1 MAAYTPLEAFAHAE
15 KSLIQILEDHKK
27 WLTGRGGERAE
38 LRRAALSRADLSG
51 VNLVGA
57 NLREAKLDGACLN
70 RADFS
75 GADLEN
81 ARLDRAS
88 LVGTRLVA
96 SHLGLS
102 SLAEAVCQE
111 ADFREANLSGATFNR
126 AGLYR
131 VVFRGANLRNAMLC
145 GANLVR
151 ADLSEA
157 GFRGADLSESVLSG
171 ASLTGA
177 NLQGARLVGANLL
190 GADLSRANLHGADLR
205 DAKLSDAMMKDSNLS
220 RADLTG
226 ADLNGACIDGA
237 DLSGW
242 VVRRTSCTRLIRC
255 DAGEVIGFDPGEF
268 EKECF
273 QPEKIVE
280 LILHIPMTV
289 SAAYIAKFITQS
301 INLAVGSPVV
311 TLKGIEALS
320 TYETRMVLVSLDGDI
335 HEKAL
340 NAHRSRLEK
349 EINAYFQSHP
359 VRKDHVYLGEM
370 LSDTVNGAIDFR
382 SCRWMLSTPWQ
393 INPVMVKEELVE
405 EYRGIGR
412 ICEALHAL
420 VISVI
425 RSETPRLRGGG
436 AR

>member
-1 MAAYTPLEAFAHAE
+1 MTSYKPLERFSHAE

-27 WLTGRGGERAE
+27 WLTGMGGERAE
-38 LRRAALSRADLSG
+38 LRRAALSGADLCG

-57 NLREAKLDGACLN
+57 NLREAELDGACLN

-88 LVGTRLVA
+88 LMGTRLVA
-96 SHLGLS
+96 SNMGLT
-102 SLAEAVCQE
+102 SLVEAVSQE
-111 ADFREANLSGATFNR
+111 ADFREANFNQATLTR

-131 VVFRGANLRNAMLC
+131 VVLRGANLRDASLC

-151 ADLSEA
+151 ADLRDA
-157 GFRGADLSESVLSG
+157 GLPGADLSESVLSG
-171 ASLTGA
+171 AYLTGA
-177 NLQGARLVGANLL
+177 NLQGARLAGANLL

-205 DAKLSDAMMKDSNLS
+205 DAKLSDAMMKGSNLS

-226 ADLNGACIDGA
+226 ADLNGACIEGA

-242 VVRRTSCTRLIRC
+242 VVRRTSCTRLIRS
-255 DAGEVIGFDPGEF
+255 DAGEVIGFNPGEF
-268 EKECF
+268 EKKCF
-273 QPEKIVE
+273 QPEKLVE

-301 INLAVGSPVV
+301 INLAVRSTVV
-311 TLKGIEALS
+311 VLKGIEALS
-320 TYETRMVLVSLDGDI
+320 TYETRMLLVSLDGDI

-340 NAHRSRLEK
+340 KANGSRLEK
-349 EINAYFQSHP
+349 EINAYFHSHP

-370 LSDTVNGAIDFR
+370 LSGTVNGAIDFR

-405 EYRGIGR
+405 EYREIGR

-420 VISVI
+420 VVSVI
-425 RSETPRLRGGG
+425 RSETPSL
-436 AR
+436 